1 MPFPR
6 HCDVQEAVEQEPA
19 VSTSLLQTLEGAEEP
34 SVSASAPAEAGKSP
48 EPPARS
54 PGPSRVLPVAVTEA
68 GKPAAAEAARQSLA
82 VDASLAAEQEVP
94 EVGAAE
100 VAGDELAGAELAQPE
115 SLDATAEYLEQRGGG
130 QGGPGPAGPGGGRGR
145 GAAGGRQDAAQG
157 RVTAPSSLA
166 ALVPPWLCTI
176 RYRPYQ
182 PTPRLQDL
190 SGLEA
195 VTSPR
200 AAAAGAGA
208 GAGVGAEG
216 GARLRQALAMS
227 WHLSCQPGLRPR
239 RSRPAGQALTLG
251 RQEPANGW
259 VAPGVLQVAW
269 WRKVG
274 RRWRS
279 LWKTLGTMGTRRYP
293 ALYAIPD
300 QLILRCI

>member
-115 SLDATAEYLEQRGGG
+115 SLDATAEYLEQREAARGVQGLQG
-130 QGGPGPAGPGGGRGR
+130 QAEAEGEERREGGRM
-145 GAAGGRQDAAQG
+145 Q
-157 RVTAPSSLA
+157 L
-166 ALVPPWLCTI
+166 
-176 RYRPYQ
+176 
-182 PTPRLQDL
+182 
-190 SGLEA
+190 
-195 VTSPR
+195 
-200 AAAAGAGA
+200 
-208 GAGVGAEG
+208 
-216 GARLRQALAMS
+216 
-227 WHLSCQPGLRPR
+227 
-239 RSRPAGQALTLG
+239 
-251 RQEPANGW
+251 
-259 VAPGVLQVAW
+259 
-269 WRKVG
+269 KVG
-274 RRWRS
+274 
-279 LWKTLGTMGTRRYP
+279 
-293 ALYAIPD
+293 
-300 QLILRCI
+300 